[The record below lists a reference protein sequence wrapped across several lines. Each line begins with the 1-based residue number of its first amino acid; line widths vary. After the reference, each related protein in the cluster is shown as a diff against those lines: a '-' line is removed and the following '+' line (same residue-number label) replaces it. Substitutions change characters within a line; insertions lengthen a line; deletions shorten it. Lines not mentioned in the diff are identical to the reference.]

1 VGSTKQWAK
10 EASLVGIL
18 VETGECHGSYSL
30 LQKTR
35 TFLIFRHPTNMPLQT
50 LRPREVEQASDAL
63 HKRYL
68 FFSFFSESVL
78 VLLSF
83 TSEDGTLRE
92 ARFAF
97 VESCILPW

>member
-1 VGSTKQWAK
+1 
-10 EASLVGIL
+10 
-18 VETGECHGSYSL
+18 
-30 LQKTR
+30 
-35 TFLIFRHPTNMPLQT
+35 MPLQT
-50 LRPREVEQASDAL
+50 LRPRQVELASDAL
-63 HKRYL
+63 QKTYI

-83 TSEDGTLRE
+83 NSEDGTLRLE